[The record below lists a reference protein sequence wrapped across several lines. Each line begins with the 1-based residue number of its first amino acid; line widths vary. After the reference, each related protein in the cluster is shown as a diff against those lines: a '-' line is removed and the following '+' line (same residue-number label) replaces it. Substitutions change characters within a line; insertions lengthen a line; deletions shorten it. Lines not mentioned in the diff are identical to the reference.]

1 MKNVNEPH
9 REQREKE
16 VIPFERRTPTPQ
28 ETTGSILPARQVQ
41 ELRERWTAIQ
51 SRFVDEPRK
60 AVEDADQLLA
70 SAIKQIEEVF
80 AAQRNNLE
88 KQWHRGEEANT
99 EDLRVCLQH
108 YRDVFDG
115 LLSR

>member
-1 MKNVNEPH
+1 MRNLNEPH
-9 REQREKE
+9 RESREPE
-16 VIPFERRTPTPQ
+16 VVPFERRSPSPK
-28 ETTGSILPARQVQ
+28 ETIGSLLPARQVQ

-60 AVEDADQLLA
+60 AVEEADQLIA

-80 AAQRNNLE
+80 TAERNDLGE
-88 KQWHRGEEANT
+88 QWHGPEEPTT
-99 EDLRVCLQH
+99 EDLRQCLQH
-108 YRDVFDG
+108 YRDVFDR